1 MINTKY
7 SGVVVPLGA
16 LYTQEN
22 PVIGEFP
29 DLIPFSAFCKA
40 AGFSIIQLLPVNDTG
55 TQSSPYSGL
64 SAFALHPIYI
74 RLKEIEGFD
83 SLYESS
89 KDFAAEYD
97 GFIKNNKYTLRYD
110 YDCINNTKT
119 SLLLKLYAA
128 TDIAKNGKPDEK
140 LEKWI
145 KANSWIKTYAV
156 YKNLKW
162 KYMQASWK
170 DWEKEDQTICA
181 DECAAR
187 WNDKAL
193 KKDHLF
199 YAWCQMIAASQFE
212 AAVEAVRKNG
222 ISLKGDMPILMN
234 EDSCDAWAY
243 PEFFN
248 QNLRAG
254 APADGDNATGQNW
267 GFPTYNWKNLKAQD
281 YSWWL
286 QRLENASAYYDYYRL
301 DHILGFFRIWAIPCG
316 DCNALNGHT
325 EPYAFIKKEELYE
338 MGFDDNR
345 IRWLSQPHIPTG
357 VIEDITW
364 NHEAAHKILSLFCTQ
379 LPGEELWLFNSKI
392 TGSQQFWD
400 TDLEKLCT
408 PEAAIKIKESLVKY
422 WSNRTL
428 LEVAKNKFIPMWI
441 YSTSTSWET
450 LNDKEKEQLKETFD
464 SINTK
469 NEKLWKKQADEIFTA
484 IKADKKIKMQ
494 PCGEDLGVGIAC
506 VPQTMEK
513 HNIYGLKVLRWNRK
527 WDKEGQPYVPFEEY
541 PSLSVTTTSVHDSST
556 IRQWWAEEK
565 DSVKAFIK
573 MNPKAFGIKLENPE
587 ELSQTDIENIEIVAK
602 SDFTPKFAGIIMSQS
617 GKANSQLVIN
627 PLQDYLFMEKKY
639 WLKDEAQERINIPG
653 TVTKFNWTYRLPV
666 SLEDLQKNETF
677 ISKINKLT
685 KRS

>member
-1 MINTKY
+1 MKNNAY
-7 SGVVVPLGA
+7 AGVVVPLGS
-16 LYTQEN
+16 LYTKNN

-29 DLIPFSAFCKA
+29 DLIPFAQFCKT
-40 AGFSIIQLLPVNDTG
+40 AGFKIIQLLPVNDTG

-74 RLKEIEGFD
+74 RLCDIHGF
-83 SLYESS
+83 SELYKSD
-89 KDFAAEYD
+89 KDFAQQYD
-97 GFIKNNKYTLRYD
+97 ELIKNCGYTLRYD
-110 YDCINNTKT
+110 YDQIMNSKV
-119 SLLLKLYAA
+119 SLLRKIYDSMDFEKKIKGELSPWLK
-128 TDIAKNGKPDEK
+128 NNP
-140 LEKWI
+140 WI
-145 KANSWIKTYAV
+145 VNYAV

-162 KYMQASWK
+162 KYMQSSWK
-170 DWEKEDQTICA
+170 EWKKEDQNKSL
-181 DECAAR
+181 DEIQKL
-187 WNDKAL
+187 WDTPEL
-193 KKDHLF
+193 EKDHLF
-199 YAWCQMIAASQFE
+199 YAWVQKIAKEQFE
-212 AAVEAVRKNG
+212 NASNEVHKLGLE
-222 ISLKGDMPILMN
+222 LKGDMPILMN

-243 PEFFN
+243 PQFFN

-267 GFPTYNWKNLKAQD
+267 GFPTYNWKNLKED
-281 YSWWL
+281 NYSWWL

-301 DHILGFFRIWAIPCG
+301 DHILGFFRIWAIPSG

-345 IRWLSQPHIPTG
+345 IRWLSEPHIPTG

-364 NHEAAHKILSLFCTQ
+364 NHDAAHKILSLFCTQ

-392 TGSQQFWD
+392 KGSQQIWD
-400 TDLEKLCT
+400 TDLTDLCT
-408 PEAAIKIKESLVKY
+408 EDAAFRIKDLLVKY

-428 LEVAKNKFIPMWI
+428 LEVAKNKIVPMWT
-441 YSTSTSWET
+441 YEKSTSWGT
-450 LNDKEKEQLKETFD
+450 LNDKEKELLNESFD
-464 SINTK
+464 SINAK

-513 HNIYGLKVLRWNRK
+513 HNIYGLKVLRWNRL
-527 WDKEGQPYVPFEEY
+527 WSEEGQPFINFDDY
-541 PSLSVTTTSVHDSST
+541 PELSVTTTSVHDSST
-556 IRQWWAEEK
+556 IRQWWIDEK

-573 MNPKAFGIKLENPE
+573 MDPKAFGIKLTDDDEDE
-587 ELSQTDIENIEIVAK
+587 DLILAASKEDFSEKTAQIILSQSA
-602 SDFTPKFAGIIMSQS
+602 
-617 GKANSQLVIN
+617 KANSQLVIN

-639 WLKDEAQERINIPG
+639 WLKNDQDERINVPG

-666 SLEDLQKNETF
+666 SLEDLQNNEKL
-677 ISKINKLT
+677 IAKINKTT
-685 KRS
+685 KRG